1 MKLIDLLS
9 LLAWPGST
17 LVDLYEA
24 ADDDGLCL
32 WTGVAG
38 NVPAELHNRNVELF
52 EPNAYGLNVHL
63 I

>member
-9 LLAWPGST
+9 RLAWPGST
-17 LVDLYEA
+17 VVDLYEA
-24 ADDDGLCL
+24 SDDDGICL

-38 NVPAELHNRNVELF
+38 NLPEELHDRYVELF
-52 EPNAYGLNVHL
+52 DLSPLGLNIYL

>member
-17 LVDLYEA
+17 VVDLYEA
-24 ADDDGLCL
+24 SDDDGVCL

-38 NVPAELHNRNVELF
+38 DVPAELHNRYVELF
-52 EPNAYGLNVHL
+52 DVSSLGLNVHL